1 MRVTFVL
8 PPADLSGGSRV
19 ASIHAEGLR
28 RRGHHVVAV
37 SVRTPRTTLRDA
49 FRSVMKGKGLP
60 ALWTSRSP
68 SHFDDLEVEHRRL
81 NHSGPVTDADV
92 PEADVVIGTWWE
104 TVAWVAGL
112 TPSRGVKVHFVQG
125 YDIFGGPPETVDAT
139 YRLPIP
145 KIVISEWL
153 RNLLQTKFN
162 QTPVALVPNSV
173 ETDKFFASP
182 RGKQAV
188 PTVGMIYSTDPNKGC
203 ATSIQAYERAARELP
218 GLRMVSMGSCQIS
231 KDLPLPQTAEFTYRA
246 RDQQLR
252 AIYSR
257 CDAWLYG
264 SRVEGFGLPLLEAMA
279 CRTPV
284 IATPGGAAPEL
295 VAKGGG
301 LLVPHDDA
309 PAMARAVVQI
319 CSLPDAEWRALSD
332 AALATAT
339 GFTWEDAIDQ
349 FEKALVQVVEGSK
362 QRLVKPN

>member
-8 PPADLSGGSRV
+8 PPVDLTGGSRV

-37 SVRTPRTTLRDA
+37 SVCNPRPTLRDR
-49 FRSVMKGKGLP
+49 FRSLAKGKGWP
-60 ALWTSRSP
+60 VWKPRGP
-68 SHFDDLEVEHRRL
+68 SHFDELEVEHRRL
-81 NHSGPVTDADV
+81 DHAGPVTDADV

-104 TVAWVAGL
+104 TVTWVAGL
-112 TPSRGVKVHFVQG
+112 SPSRGLKAHFVQG
-125 YDIFGGPPETVDAT
+125 YDIFGGPPEEVDAT
-139 YRLPIP
+139 YRLPFP

-162 QTPVALVPNSV
+162 QTPVAVVPNSV
-173 ETDKFFASP
+173 ATDKFFAPP
-182 RGKQAV
+182 RGKQAT

-203 ATSIQAYERAARELP
+203 ATSIKAYELAAEQVP
-218 GLRMVSMGSCQIS
+218 GLRLVSMGSCPVS
-231 KDLPLPQTAEFTYRA
+231 KDLPLPRTAEFTYQA

-252 AIYSR
+252 AIYSQ

-301 LLVPHDDA
+301 ILVPHGDA
-309 PAMARAVVQI
+309 QAMAQAVVKI
-319 CSLPDAEWRALSD
+319 CSLPDAEWRVLSD
-332 AALATAT
+332 SALATAT
-339 GFTWEDAIDQ
+339 AITWDDAIAM
-349 FEKALVQVVEGSK
+349 FEKALFQIVGRPEQK
-362 QRLVKPN
+362 H